1 VRYSSAG
8 NEASAVSLE
17 AKKRSL
23 NAVARVPDSS
33 NVREEVARYLLATF
47 SVRECIQESA
57 LGKEEA
63 VTPVQDRSPLG
74 AGFERPGMARA
85 SHAPG

>member
-33 NVREEVARYLLATF
+33 NVRD
-47 SVRECIQESA
+47 
-57 LGKEEA
+57 EA
-63 VTPVQDRSPLG
+63 AQHLG
-74 AGFERPGMARA
+74 A
-85 SHAPG
+85 APSLLN

>member
-23 NAVARVPDSS
+23 NAVARVPDGS
-33 NVREEVARYLLATF
+33 NVRD
-47 SVRECIQESA
+47 
-57 LGKEEA
+57 EA
-63 VTPVQDRSPLG
+63 AQHL
-74 AGFERPGMARA
+74 RA
-85 SHAPG
+85 APQFLNELCSTELFGLD

>member
-8 NEASAVSLE
+8 NEASAVSPQ

-33 NVREEVARYLLATF
+33 NVRDEAAQHLEAAPSLLN
-47 SVRECIQESA
+47 
-57 LGKEEA
+57 EA
-63 VTPVQDRSPLG
+63 GSTDLFG
-74 AGFERPGMARA
+74 ED
-85 SHAPG
+85 